1 VIKRINETGTVSVK
15 KSLINPPNRKRLINF
30 RVSEEELGF
39 LVDCA
44 NRSGYRSV
52 SEFIR
57 QRAINGLGPAPV
69 MVEQAPQNAT
79 ALPAE
84 HVIHLLRAVE
94 SALRTATAKTT
105 A

>member
-1 VIKRINETGTVSVK
+1 MVKGTNEVGSVSVK
-15 KSLINPPNRKRLINF
+15 RSLINPPNRKRLINF
-30 RVSEEELGF
+30 RVSEEELGL

-57 QRAINGLGPAPV
+57 QRAINGLTQTPSNLEQPVQSAP
-69 MVEQAPQNAT
+69 

-84 HVIHLLRAVE
+84 HFIHLLRAVE
-94 SALRTATAKTT
+94 SALRTATPKPTV
-105 A
+105 